1 MLTEAVVV
9 TNLAAALNELKASWL
24 GGLITLKEKKNLSC
38 VTRFRKKTRLIYPTI
53 PTLQWNTGFD
63 IAQKYQMAKFKRVT
77 LTVNFGKRKK
87 KGDSRALTLVTIRFH
102 PWRGAEL
109 LGPNPR
115 YPLWNPPGR
124 GAQGSSKLD

>member
-24 GGLITLKEKKNLSC
+24 GGLITLKKKKLSC

-87 KGDSRALTLVTIRFH
+87 KVTH
-102 PWRGAEL
+102 EH
-109 LGPNPR
+109 
-115 YPLWNPPGR
+115 
-124 GAQGSSKLD
+124 